1 VDDISERRPAFGRSP
16 VMRRLTS
23 LAAAL
28 LLASCSSG
36 ATGSAGSPGSSG
48 EGRAVTQVGTAGEAD
63 DNEAANGGIADANGL
78 DGSRADTVAPSG
90 QASQGGPGAGPTNE
104 ARAPSDS
111 SSGSEGTADA
121 SGTRDPRSSRFT
133 AAMLTLK
140 DVPDGWERVEDPGS
154 DQEDRQGRD
163 SGTEN
168 GISICNQAEF
178 GEGIEFEQ
186 AGDVAGAVFRKALFG
201 PYATS
206 LAATLPSGQMAQLL
220 GELDRAGRSCRTWT
234 QTDSDGNVTTFTIE
248 PIEVGQLGEQTVAFA
263 LTVRRGLFS
272 FDLDVALW
280 RVGDIG
286 AAVFHAG
293 TVGTVDRDLSVGF
306 ATTVSA
312 RLEALLAG

>member
-1 VDDISERRPAFGRSP
+1 MDGISERRPAFARGE
-16 VMRRLTS
+16 VMRRRATS

-28 LLASCSSG
+28 LLASCASG
-36 ATGSAGSPGSSG
+36 TTGD
-48 EGRAVTQVGTAGEAD
+48 GRASTQVGTDAAAD
-63 DNEAANGGIADANGL
+63 DSKAAHGANADGAS
-78 DGSRADTVAPSG
+78 GSTASQRPSSTDSGATSG
-90 QASQGGPGAGPTNE
+90 QGDRASADP
-104 ARAPSDS
+104 ARSPSDS
-111 SSGSEGTADA
+111 SSGSEQPQDT
-121 SGTRDPRSSRFT
+121 SVTRDPRSSRFT

-154 DQEDRQGRD
+154 DQQDRQGRD
-163 SGTEN
+163 SDTEN
-168 GISICNQAEF
+168 GISICNQVDF

-220 GELDRAGRSCRTWT
+220 SELDRAGRSCRTWT
-234 QTDSDGNVTTFTIE
+234 QTDRDGNVTTFTIE

-280 RVGDIG
+280 RVGNIG
-286 AAVFHAG
+286 AGMFHAG
-293 TVGTVDRDLSVGF
+293 TVG
-306 ATTVSA
+306 
-312 RLEALLAG
+312 